1 MQNSQ
6 ASPCDR
12 FILGRVILQPHAFVR
27 IAPQQR
33 STVPMM
39 APIMIM
45 GVKKPAGM
53 RTVVPTVVSI
63 QRISSVA
70 NRPPVIRG
78 GRSERKERIQ
88 STAYKQH
95 CVQNLHG

>member
-1 MQNSQ
+1 
-6 ASPCDR
+6 
-12 FILGRVILQPHAFVR
+12 
-27 IAPQQR
+27 
-33 STVPMM
+33 MM

-70 NRPPVIRG
+70 NRPPVETRG
-78 GRSERKERIQ
+78 KVRTAVICDAQTTHAVYRIKE
-88 STAYKQH
+88 K
-95 CVQNLHG
+95 LHGKLFVSVDPT